1 MKQAVFILICIF
13 LGMFGPAQTTYNAD
27 VSIISMTLVA
37 AEKPK
42 TGVIDEP
49 TINNLATVSTNTAS
63 RIKVPGTDKPLPS
76 YFKGSV
82 TVRNDSVDQ
91 INETQLIVILPPYV
105 IAWSFSG
112 NGVVY
117 NAVKAF
123 NGYDGY
129 IVYNLGKL
137 SKGQTVT
144 AEFGFKRA
152 PEFAPRVYAFIFS
165 DSTDPNFRNNIK
177 EVSF

>member
-1 MKQAVFILICIF
+1 MKQIFFILICIF
-13 LGMFGPAQTTYNAD
+13 SGVFGSSQTTYHAD
-27 VSIISMTLVA
+27 VNIISMTLVA

-42 TGVIDEP
+42 TGVIDEA

-76 YFKGSV
+76 YFKGSI

-105 IAWSFSG
+105 IAWSFTG
-112 NGVVY
+112 NGVVH
-117 NAVKAF
+117 NAVKAYNTF
-123 NGYDGY
+123 DGY
-129 IVYNLGKL
+129 IVYNLGKM

-144 AEFGFKRA
+144 VEFGFKRP

-165 DSTDPNFRNNIK
+165 DSTDPNVRNNLK